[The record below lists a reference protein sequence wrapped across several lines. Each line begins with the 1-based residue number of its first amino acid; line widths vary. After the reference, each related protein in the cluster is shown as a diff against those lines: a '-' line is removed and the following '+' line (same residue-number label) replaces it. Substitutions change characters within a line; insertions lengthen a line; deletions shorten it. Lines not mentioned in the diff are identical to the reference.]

1 MNTRVKNSF
10 RSVRRAFYGA
20 LGGLVVS
27 FVGAAMMGACAAP
40 VADEPA
46 CSTTEAAPPVEQST
60 ACTEPTLTPCKR
72 YYIPL
77 LGNPSMSDN
86 IELRKKYKAE
96 FGSACYVAADAN
108 STFNCW
114 YKEEDI
120 LGPKKDGKGQAC
132 TDAKRIGE
140 VSGLAVY
147 DQDKKYVC
155 KKNEATGDWWVQVG
169 SDSANKI
176 DIKLGDAPLQH
187 PLILVDGTP
196 TLEINGPYRNLVE
209 VTNIKPG
216 KDFYCTSGQPKPDGG
231 TFTQR
236 EWIFEV
242 NRKKHGDNKIHSDLA
257 GYKYPCK
264 KGCKEECTEP
274 NVLNEP
280 QKTVTKVYDEDE
292 ARVDHVAS
300 MKDPRDCKWGTNAY
314 KNALVISWR
323 LNQHFSNNDR
333 PKEVI
338 EKINAIPP
346 YTP

>member
-1 MNTRVKNSF
+1 MSHTREASLPSQAWPAF
-10 RSVRRAFYGA
+10 RI
-20 LGGLVVS
+20 LGG
-27 FVGAAMMGACAAP
+27 
-40 VADEPA
+40 
-46 CSTTEAAPPVEQST
+46 
-60 ACTEPTLTPCKR
+60 
-72 YYIPL
+72 Y
-77 LGNPSMSDN
+77 
-86 IELRKKYKAE
+86 
-96 FGSACYVAADAN
+96 
-108 STFNCW
+108 
-114 YKEEDI
+114 
-120 LGPKKDGKGQAC
+120 
-132 TDAKRIGE
+132 
-140 VSGLAVY
+140 
-147 DQDKKYVC
+147 
-155 KKNEATGDWWVQVG
+155 
-169 SDSANKI
+169 
-176 DIKLGDAPLQH
+176 
-187 PLILVDGTP
+187 GTP